1 LGVGRCFILAPVQ
14 FLLLLSL
21 GIDPDTPIR
30 IAFGTSLAV
39 ILPTAI
45 IGTYSH
51 YCRKCV
57 LIKPAIIMGIMGL

>member
-1 LGVGRCFILAPVQ
+1 
-14 FLLLLSL
+14 LLLLSL